1 VDLSYFERWE
11 RAAKLQLEMLQTLGE
26 FEKAR
31 ADAAKTRAQAKNVNE
46 RNRTIEIINRRLEA
60 TQRSMLRQTYLIT
73 QQRKR
78 IQQNAVN
85 ARILKTCQSAFK
97 SQISLAWSALYWFIG
112 ECPAGSL
119 FEAYSQEIDGV
130 LIGEWMAKLRSENRL
145 PSPGSAGHLA
155 ILKLMA
161 AVDASRDG
169 LIENLESQRR
179 TLKAEQHADLTPLKE
194 ILGVAKE

>member
-1 VDLSYFERWE
+1 MLSEFEQWE

-31 ADAAKTRAQAKNVNE
+31 ADAAKTRAQARNVSE
-46 RNRTIEIINRRLEA
+46 RNKTIEIINRRLEA
-60 TQRSMLRQTYLIT
+60 TQRSMLRQTYLLT

-85 ARILKTCQSAFK
+85 VRILKTCQSAYK

-119 FEAYSQEIDGV
+119 FEVYSQEVDGV
-130 LIGEWMAKLRSENRL
+130 LIAEWMAVLRSENRL
-145 PSPGSAGHLA
+145 PSPGSTGHMAL
-155 ILKLMA
+155 LKLMA
-161 AVDASRDG
+161 AIDASRAG
-169 LIENLESQRR
+169 LIESLEAQRER
-179 TLKAEQHADLTPLKE
+179 LKAEQLADLSPLKE

>member
-1 VDLSYFERWE
+1 MLSDFEQWE
-11 RAAKLQLEMLQTLGE
+11 RASKLQLEMLQTLGE
-26 FEKAR
+26 LEKNRAEAAR
-31 ADAAKTRAQAKNVNE
+31 IRAQARNVNE
-46 RNRTIEIINRRLEA
+46 RNKTIDIVNRRLEA
-60 TQRSMLRQTYLIT
+60 TQRSLLRQTYLLT

-85 ARILKTCQSAFK
+85 VRILKTCMFAYK

-119 FEAYSQEIDGV
+119 FEAYAQEVDGA
-130 LIGEWMAKLRSENRL
+130 LIGEWMAKLRSESRL

-161 AVDASRDG
+161 AVDASRAG
-169 LIENLESQRR
+169 LIENLESQQRM
-179 TLKAEQHADLTPLKE
+179 LKADQHADLTPLKE